1 MFAQFM
7 KDRKITIAICAFS
20 HEAGPLKKH
29 IQNIHQGLIRN
40 YKCPT
45 YDKPFS
51 EIRNLNKHILSVHE
65 GIKNHNCEFSDYWK
79 HKQSRIVLIFP
90 IY

>member
-1 MFAQFM
+1 M